1 MDFNRRTAM
10 AAGLGAAAATATVA
24 VAVAVAVAV
33 GAGSASVR
41 AAGPAT
47 ITIPGESPRS
57 TNIPVAGD
65 RRASGGRYLAL
76 LTAERP
82 PGTPDSSGSPLPRCT
97 TTASGS
103 ACSTVT
109 SAPCPR
115 TAPPPR

>member
-10 AAGLGAAAATATVA
+10 AAGLGAAAATAT
-24 VAVAVAVAV
+24 VAVAVAV